1 MESFINCT
9 ATSEWLIKWCRD
21 RAMHLP
27 IVATFLPAGIYLFQ
41 SERHER
47 VYRELSLVARQ
58 ASLQH
63 WALPSL
69 TPWPLFSRAESTG
82 LGCLPC
88 AGMRANPS
96 GNGNNI
102 KPPCLDDLSPH
113 ITVTHTLN
121 NIIGYLPTAYI
132 HELTHPHGDPMS

>member
-1 MESFINCT
+1 
-9 ATSEWLIKWCRD
+9 
-21 RAMHLP
+21 MHLTV
-27 IVATFLPAGIYLFQ
+27 VATFLPTGIYLFP
-41 SERHER
+41 SERHEGVCR
-47 VYRELSLVARQ
+47 KLSPVARQ

-69 TPWPLFSRAESTG
+69 TPWPLFSWAESTG

-113 ITVTHTLN
+113 ITVTQMLN
-121 NIIGYLPTAYI
+121 NISDHSPIAYI
-132 HELTHPHGDPMS
+132 HALTHPHSDPMS